1 MELSE
6 NRPVIRLEY
15 VEHNQGPELALRFA
29 YDPTLKER
37 VKELRG
43 TRWSAIERAWLYPY
57 EPARLSRLK
66 KILSQWFRV
75 EVSPDLPPN
84 TLPRLDPA
92 HQKALNEFETW
103 LESKRYSENTIRS
116 YVQAMLTFL
125 RFHKDKKLG
134 DIEEGDIIRFNKEHI
149 LAHKF
154 SASYQNLIVNAI
166 KLFFKTQE
174 NRKLDLE
181 LIHRPRREQKLPN
194 VLSREEVK
202 NILEALINT
211 KHRAMLSMVY
221 ACGLRRS
228 ELLGLRLTDVDS
240 KRMVLIIRQSK
251 GKKDRIVPI
260 GEKLLEML
268 RTYFGQY
275 RPQVYLFEGQRE
287 AAPYSARSLEKV
299 FHRACAK
306 AGITKKP
313 TLHWL
318 RHSYATHLLEKGTDL
333 RYIQELLGHKSSR
346 TTEIYTHVST
356 HNIQQIK
363 SPFDDL

>member
-1 MELSE
+1 M
-6 NRPVIRLEY
+6 
-15 VEHNQGPELALRFA
+15 LALRFA
-29 YDPTLKER
+29 YNRTMKEKVKALK
-37 VKELRG
+37 G
-43 TRWSAIERAWLYPY
+43 TRWSSIEGAWLYPY
-57 EPARLSRLK
+57 NPDELTRLK
-66 KILSQWFRV
+66 KILSQWFMV
-75 EVSPDLPPN
+75 EVSPNLPSN
-84 TLPRLDPA
+84 TIPHLSPI
-92 HQKALNEFETW
+92 HQKALNEFQTW

-116 YVQAMLTFL
+116 YVHAMLTFL
-125 RFHKDKKLG
+125 RFHPNKNLV

-154 SASYQNLIVNAI
+154 SASYQNQIVNAI
-166 KLFFKTQE
+166 KLFFKTHE

-181 LIHRPRREQKLPN
+181 IIHRPRREQKLPN
-194 VLSREEVK
+194 VLSKDEVK
-202 NILEALINT
+202 AILEALINT
-211 KHRAMLSMVY
+211 KHSTMLSMVY

-228 ELLGLRLTDVDS
+228 ELLGLRITDVDS
-240 KRMVLIIRQSK
+240 KRMILFIRQSK
-251 GKKDRIVPI
+251 GKKDRVVPI

-268 RTYFGQY
+268 RQYFVQY
-275 RPQVYLFEGQRE
+275 RPQVYLFEGQLK
-287 AAPYSARSLEKV
+287 ATPYSARSLEKV

-306 AGITKKP
+306 AGITRNP

-333 RYIQELLGHKSSR
+333 RYIQELLGHNSSR

>member
-1 MELSE
+1 MEQPESK
-6 NRPVIRLEY
+6 PVIRLEY
-15 VEHNQGPELALRFA
+15 IKQGRNHTLALRFDYNA
-29 YDPTLKER
+29 ALKER
-37 VKELRG
+37 VKALKG
-43 TRWSAIERAWLYPY
+43 TRWSSMERAWLYPY
-57 EPARLSRLK
+57 DPDKLGWLK
-66 KILSQWFRV
+66 ERLSQWFRV
-75 EVSPDLPPN
+75 QVSPDLPSDIYPKLN
-84 TLPRLDPA
+84 A
-92 HQKALNEFETW
+92 NHQNALSQFESW
-103 LESKRYSENTIRS
+103 LENKRYSENTIRS

-125 RFHKDKKLG
+125 RFHRDKDLAE
-134 DIEEGDIIRFNKEHI
+134 IEEGDIIRFNKEHI

-154 SASYQNLIVNAI
+154 SASYQNQIVSAI
-166 KLFFKTQE
+166 KLFFKTRE
-174 NRKLDLE
+174 NRNLDLE
-181 LIHRPRREQKLPN
+181 LLPRPRREQKLPN
-194 VLSREEVK
+194 VLSKEEVK
-202 NILEALINT
+202 AILEALINH
-211 KHRAMLSMVY
+211 KHRAMLSLIY

-228 ELLGLRLTDVDS
+228 ELLDLRLTDVDS
-240 KRMVLIIRQSK
+240 KRMILIIRQSK

-268 RTYFGQY
+268 RNYFVQY
-275 RPQVYLFEGQRE
+275 RPEVYLFEGQRK